1 MNNIK
6 LMELIRMARQAGAS
20 DIHLSSGSEFHAMF
34 RIDGSLR
41 PAGLKLT
48 ESEAEEA
55 LLSLIEGGRK
65 AAYSSGRDADFAFET
80 PDGLRQRANI
90 YSQLGK
96 PAASIRLIPA
106 SIPDFNTLGLP
117 KALETLSEL
126 AGGLILATGPAG
138 SGKSTT
144 LAAIVERVNSTRP
157 AHIITVEDP
166 IEHIYRPKLSLI
178 HQREVGRDTE
188 GFASAIR
195 SALRED
201 PDVILVGEMRDT
213 ETISAVLT
221 AAETGHLVL
230 STLHTAR
237 AHLAVDR
244 IVDSFPA
251 SFHNQARL
259 QLAGVLKGV
268 ICQRLIPAIGGGRV
282 AASEML
288 TGTDAVINMIRD
300 NRPHQLL
307 SVMQAGAREGMHTL
321 DADLA
326 RLVRSGKITMENAL
340 RYSTDRKEF
349 EELL

>member
-1 MNNIK
+1 MDYSS
-6 LMELIRMARQAGAS
+6 LLELIQIARQAGAS
-20 DIHLSSGSEFHAMF
+20 DIHLSSGSECKAML
-34 RIDGSLR
+34 RIDGSLK
-41 PAGLKLT
+41 PAGLSLT
-48 ESEAEEA
+48 EDETEKV
-55 LLSLIEGGRK
+55 LLSLLEGSKK
-65 AAYSSGRDADFAFET
+65 AAYSNGRDTDFTLET
-80 PDGLRQRANI
+80 PDGLRQRVNI

-106 SIPDFNTLGLP
+106 SVPDFNALGLP

-126 AGGLILATGPAG
+126 TGGLILVTGLAG

-144 LAAIVERVNSTRP
+144 LAAIVERVNSVRP

-166 IEHIYRPKLSLI
+166 IEYVYRPKLSLI

-201 PDVILVGEMRDT
+201 PDIILVGEMRDS

-230 STLHTAR
+230 SSLHTAR

-244 IVDSFPA
+244 IIDSLPP
-251 SFHNQARL
+251 SFHNQARS
-259 QLAGVLKGV
+259 QLAGTLKGV

-282 AASEML
+282 AAAEVL
-288 TGTDAVINMIRD
+288 TGTDAVLNMIRD

-321 DADLA
+321 NADLA
-326 RLVRSGKITMENAL
+326 RLVRSGKITKENAL
-340 RYSTDRKEF
+340 KHSPDRKEL